1 MDVNSNRRLSMSKKL
16 AFALTIVPFL
26 CVAKEA
32 RLTEF
37 DFCGISDSFC
47 AISNLSVQVGC
58 AELPEECQEFL
69 TEAAQRQA
77 LGFSL
82 AFQTCLSTAELR
94 ACAGDRKSYCSCMD
108 MVGNLLRF
116 LLKNDHIV
124 GKSIFGSNFART
136 EMSLARVI
144 NGKFGRRIEV
154 RASDI
159 KRWLPEFEAKGSRNR
174 VNLAR
179 FKKLLVIGAAIEQYR
194 RAHNKLPE
202 NLNSLVDEKN
212 LGVSASD
219 LSSGNL
225 RVEYRTVMDFWKLR
239 FGSYERRDP
248 EPVYD
253 YVPAAF
259 QVAGVV
265 VDEVWFA
272 STYTQKR
279 KELFENGY
287 LPSDDVYCRCR
298 LKGCVVYRGGS
309 VLSSED

>member
-1 MDVNSNRRLSMSKKL
+1 MSKKFLL
-16 AFALTIVPFL
+16 AMAFVPFL
-26 CVAKEA
+26 CAAKDDG
-32 RLTEF
+32 LTEF
-37 DFCGISDSFC
+37 NFCGIPDMFC

-69 TEAAQRQA
+69 TEVAQRQA

-82 AFQTCLSTAELR
+82 AFQACLSTAELR

-144 NGKFGRRIEV
+144 NGKFGKEIAV
-154 RASDI
+154 SANDI
-159 KRWLPEFEAKGSRNR
+159 RRWLPEFEAKGSRNR

-194 RAHNKLPE
+194 REHNTIPD
-202 NLNSLVDEKN
+202 NLQTLVGEKN
-212 LGVSASD
+212 LGISESD
-219 LSSGNL
+219 LSLEDL
-225 RVEYRTVMDFWKLR
+225 RVEYKVAQEFWKMRL
-239 FGSYERRDP
+239 GSFERAVP
-248 EPVYD
+248 EPIYD
-253 YVPAAF
+253 FIPAVF
-259 QVAGVV
+259 PVAGIV
-265 VDEVWFA
+265 VDEIWFA

-298 LKGCVVYRGGS
+298 LKGCVVYRGCS

>member
-1 MDVNSNRRLSMSKKL
+1 MKFVL
-16 AFALTIVPFL
+16 AMAFVPFL
-26 CVAKEA
+26 CAAKDDGF
-32 RLTEF
+32 TEF
-37 DFCGISDSFC
+37 NFCGIPDKLC

-69 TEAAQRQA
+69 TEAAQRRA

-82 AFQTCLSTAELR
+82 AFQACLSTAELQ

-124 GKSIFGSNFART
+124 GKSIFDSNFART

-159 KRWLPEFEAKGSRNR
+159 KRWLPEIEKKDSKNR
-174 VNLAR
+174 VNLRR
-179 FKKLLVIGAAIEQYR
+179 FRTLLLIGAAIEQYR
-194 RAHNKLPE
+194 RAHNKLPK

-212 LGVSASD
+212 LGVSSSD

-239 FGSYERRDP
+239 LGSYERRVP

-253 YVPAAF
+253 YVPAVF

-287 LPSDDVYCRCR
+287 LPSDDSFCRCR

>member
-1 MDVNSNRRLSMSKKL
+1 MES
-16 AFALTIVPFL
+16 
-26 CVAKEA
+26 
-32 RLTEF
+32 
-37 DFCGISDSFC
+37 
-47 AISNLSVQVGC
+47 
-58 AELPEECQEFL
+58 QEFL
-69 TEAAQRQA
+69 TDAAQRQA

-82 AFQTCLSTAELR
+82 AFQADLSTAELW
-94 ACAGDRKSYCSCMD
+94 ACAGDSESYRSRMD

-116 LLKNDHIV
+116 LLRNEHVAGASVFDC
-124 GKSIFGSNFART
+124 NLART
-136 EMSLARVI
+136 EISLARVI

-159 KRWLPEFEAKGSRNR
+159 KRWLPEIEEKDSKDR
-174 VNLAR
+174 VNLRR
-179 FKKLLVIGAAIEQYR
+179 FRTLLLIGAAIEQYR

-202 NLNSLVDEKN
+202 NLNSLVDEKS

-239 FGSYERRDP
+239 LGSYERRVP

-279 KELFENGY
+279 KELFENEY
-287 LPSDDVYCRCR
+287 LPSDDPFCRCR